1 MSNFT
6 ESSNRYLEAKY
17 NLLVI
22 EIDELKLTLSPED
35 DEIKRASKNIR
46 LIFMNLEL
54 TDLEN
59 ELKAR
64 GILQ

>member
-17 NLLVI
+17 NLSVI
-22 EIDELKLTLSPED
+22 EIDELKSTLSPED
-35 DEIKRASKNIR
+35 DEIRRANKNIR

-54 TDLEN
+54 TDIEN

>member
-6 ESSNRYLEAKY
+6 KSSNRYLEARY
-17 NLLVI
+17 NLSVI
-22 EIDELKLTLSPED
+22 EIDELKSTLSPED
-35 DEIKRASKNIR
+35 DEITKASKNVR
-46 LIFMNLEL
+46 LIFMNLDL